1 MAHLSNFKLKTV
13 STISG
18 GRGERSP
25 PPPPPY
31 VFNAEK
37 HFYGMYLA
45 LPVKSA
51 TSERFCPETN
61 HELHKKHHEAGP
73 LEQLTTDALSQIDYG
88 NTRHCEDCKEFCW
101 CQEKTQRTFWKIC
114 VGVCAWLGGRWAS
127 RTFQKAPPPLVSTK
141 CRIYLINQLLDNK
154 PDKSSLGVHWLYW
167 RFRAIT

>member
-1 MAHLSNFKLKTV
+1 MFLKGQQIQSERWKLEKNDIIVKMAHLSNFKLKTV

-18 GRGERSP
+18 GRGKGSP

-114 VGVCAWLGGRWAS
+114 VGVCAWLGGR
-127 RTFQKAPPPLVSTK
+127 
-141 CRIYLINQLLDNK
+141 
-154 PDKSSLGVHWLYW
+154 
-167 RFRAIT
+167 

>member
-1 MAHLSNFKLKTV
+1 MFLKGQQIQSERWKLEKNDIIVKMAHLSNFNLKTV

-18 GRGERSP
+18 GRGKRS

-51 TSERFCPETN
+51 TSERFCPKTN

-88 NTRHCEDCKEFCW
+88 NTRNCEDCKEFCW

-114 VGVCAWLGGRWAS
+114 VGVCAWL
-127 RTFQKAPPPLVSTK
+127 
-141 CRIYLINQLLDNK
+141 CR
-154 PDKSSLGVHWLYW
+154 
-167 RFRAIT
+167 R